1 MDVLNVGFN
10 LPVSGPLY
18 PDPPYYY
25 RGAKIVLG
33 VYEADATRVARH
45 LPPGVTVLE
54 DPAVCIAWVCTYPF
68 TTFGT
73 YNEAIL
79 LVRTSFEGEGYSY
92 CPFIYV
98 DAEAPMAD
106 FGADVI
112 KIERP
117 GGGDLWRL
125 WWVTPGT
132 AQCEINYSWLL
143 TSRNKKSLALDLARE
158 EGREALLRLVKTADV
173 FVTNYQ
179 ASLLSKFRL
188 TFEDLSAVNPRL
200 VFAHVTGYGEA
211 GEDADAP
218 AFDALAYWARS
229 GLMTSVTGADG
240 SPAMEAQVQNAT
252 DSLHRL
258 EPLLPEFVTPEKVD
272 QARTAKLTAQAGLDE
287 ARQKMDQAEKD
298 VGDLISLRAKRDA
311 GQVALGKAELDLSFC
326 SVRAQFDALV
336 VNLHTAIGAFVTPG
350 PTPVFSLV
358 DTRAW
363 YVVANYRE
371 TELKRITPGMEA
383 EVYVLTD
390 PQHHFRGT
398 VQGVGWAVNPE
409 DQPIVSGLPQ
419 IKRELNW
426 VHIAQRFPVR
436 IRIDNPQPPQVFR
449 VGASAVAIIRGRP
462 ADRGADA
469 PG

>member
-1 MDVLNVGFN
+1 MSDVRSAAGRFISVGI
-10 LPVSGPLY
+10 LAGAVLLGVVVVWRVERYPQTDDALVMADTIGVVPQVSGTITELHVVDNQAVKQGDLLFVI
-18 PDPPYYY
+18 DPRPYEFAVQ
-25 RGAKIVLG
+25 RAR
-33 VYEADATRVARH
+33 ADLAA
-45 LPPGVTVLE
+45 L
-54 DPAVCIAWVCTYPF
+54 
-68 TTFGT
+68 
-73 YNEAIL
+73 
-79 LVRTSFEGEGYSY
+79 EGE
-92 CPFIYV
+92 IEV
-98 DAEAPMAD
+98 TQR
-106 FGADVI
+106 
-112 KIERP
+112 KIDGQR
-117 GGGDLWRL
+117 
-125 WWVTPGT
+125 
-132 AQCEINYSWLL
+132 
-143 TSRNKKSLALDLARE
+143 
-158 EGREALLRLVKTADV
+158 
-173 FVTNYQ
+173 F
-179 ASLLSKFRL
+179 
-188 TFEDLSAVNPRL
+188 AVAAAKAAVQR
-200 VFAHVTGYGEA
+200 
-211 GEDADAP
+211 
-218 AFDALAYWARS
+218 
-229 GLMTSVTGADG
+229 
-240 SPAMEAQVQNAT
+240 MEAQVQNAT